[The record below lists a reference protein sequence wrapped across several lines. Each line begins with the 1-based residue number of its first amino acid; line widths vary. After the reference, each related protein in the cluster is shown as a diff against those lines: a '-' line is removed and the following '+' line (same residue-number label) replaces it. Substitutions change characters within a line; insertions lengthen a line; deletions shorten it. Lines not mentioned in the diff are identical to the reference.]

1 MIEKADILVSE
12 VISILSKYKIAGA
25 YLVPTPTGMEK
36 SIMDATAPIRNFLN
50 ENNIHSYD
58 LQDKGI
64 ENKKTIEA
72 LFISKNEISPVKMS
86 LYRPKTKSGD
96 PRLWIYGLS
105 NFAREYNLLVLFVS
119 NGKLYILNASDAAV
133 LASISDIR
141 SPLGAIASKMSGVIS
156 NTANELLAMLR
167 ERAGNDFIPSVRNGD
182 TGIGAT
188 LEDILGIKSNSRKT
202 PDYKGIEI
210 KASRQNPKKLI
221 SSNRVNLFS
230 QVPNWK
236 NSPMGKAIK
245 VLNQYGYL
253 KENRLQL
260 YCTLDAIKKNS
271 QGLMLNVDENSQ
283 LLKAIEKSDAGDKPL
298 MFWALST
305 LKARLAEKHP
315 ESFWIKAETKVIS
328 GKEHFRYYKAVH
340 TSQPILSNLD
350 YLLADGTVTL
360 DLTMSQKTESS
371 VRDHGY
377 LFKIWPEDFNSLFP
391 TPLIHQISPY

>member
-1 MIEKADILVSE
+1 
-12 VISILSKYKIAGA
+12 
-25 YLVPTPTGMEK
+25 
-36 SIMDATAPIRNFLN
+36 
-50 ENNIHSYD
+50 
-58 LQDKGI
+58 
-64 ENKKTIEA
+64 
-72 LFISKNEISPVKMS
+72 
-86 LYRPKTKSGD
+86 
-96 PRLWIYGLS
+96 
-105 NFAREYNLLVLFVS
+105 
-119 NGKLYILNASDAAV
+119 
-133 LASISDIR
+133 
-141 SPLGAIASKMSGVIS
+141 MSGVIS